1 MKTSNNRDREGTEV
15 NASSMADIAFLLLIF
30 FLVTTTIDVEKGLT
44 LLLPEKKVEI
54 PPVPIHERNIFKVLV
69 NSEDKLLV
77 RGEPVTNVKEIK
89 PLLKEFILNNGTNPE
104 MSDSPKEAVVSFKTN
119 RGTSYAVYIGI
130 LDELKGAY
138 YEIYGERVGLS
149 SEEYRSLDEKK
160 LKDKDLLK
168 KGREGIPM
176 NISIAEPSN

>member
-1 MKTSNNRDREGTEV
+1 MKTSNKKNREGTEV

-44 LLLPEKKVEI
+44 LLLPEKKAEI

-77 RGEPVTNVKEIK
+77 RGEVIADVKEIR
-89 PLLKEFILNNGTNPE
+89 PMLKEFILNNGRNSE
-104 MSDSPKEAVVSFKTN
+104 LSDSPKEAVVSFKTH
-119 RGTSYAVYIGI
+119 RGTSYAAYIAI

-138 YEIYGERVGLS
+138 YEIYGERIGLNA
-149 SEEYRSLDEKK
+149 EEYRSLDENKV
-160 LKDKDLLK
+160 KDKQL
-168 KGREGIPM
+168 
-176 NISIAEPSN
+176 